1 MNIFK
6 KKDTTLDEQ
15 IELVNAKLGKDFGE
29 DCKWTDDEGRLISD
43 AYVEYNPRDL
53 IDSFRRSAERAVR
66 EKLISPAERKT
77 IMNVYENGI
86 RGYTYFER

>member
-1 MNIFK
+1 MDISQQDGRVEIVK
-6 KKDTTLDEQ
+6 
-15 IELVNAKLGKDFGE
+15 EL
-29 DCKWTDDEGRLISD
+29 EGDSVSD
-43 AYVEYNPRDL
+43 VLSYVEYNPRDL